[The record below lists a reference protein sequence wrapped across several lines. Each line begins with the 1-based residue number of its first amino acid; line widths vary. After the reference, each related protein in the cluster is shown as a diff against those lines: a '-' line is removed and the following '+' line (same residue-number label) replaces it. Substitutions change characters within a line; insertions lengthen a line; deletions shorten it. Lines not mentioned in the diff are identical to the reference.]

1 MKVLMK
7 NDLIYSALIGALILL
22 PSCTRIMNWGMQTF
36 AQAPLLKAHIDKA
49 QQYIRS
55 VSLYDQLT
63 TRARFDALWLSD
75 DVRINYVNLFALKY
89 GKSEEQKKVFL
100 RRQLEENNHFITFYI
115 LSLYDYPLGESN
127 SEWTLFLQIDDKYYT
142 PIEIKSVELS
152 REYIYIFGKKYN
164 RFKVPYSVKFDAKD
178 INDQLLITSETKNI
192 ILHCRSVVSEVTFVW
207 NITQ

>member
-75 DVRINYVNLFALKY
+75 DVRINYVNLFDSISCIEFFPFSGFKL
-89 GKSEEQKKVFL
+89 L
-100 RRQLEENNHFITFYI
+100 RSAGSCSKII
-115 LSLYDYPLGESN
+115 
-127 SEWTLFLQIDDKYYT
+127 
-142 PIEIKSVELS
+142 
-152 REYIYIFGKKYN
+152 
-164 RFKVPYSVKFDAKD
+164 AKD
-178 INDQLLITSETKNI
+178 NLN
-192 ILHCRSVVSEVTFVW
+192 SVLKLKSG
-207 NITQ
+207 